1 MVEIN
6 YINDQ
11 DKFEIPEEMEPLLEN
26 LIMRVVEFEELE
38 KFCEVSVLFV
48 DNEKIRVMNRD
59 YRKKDQATDVLSFPQ
74 YEDVHAET
82 EKEVHVLLGDIVISL
97 ERAMEQAEE
106 FGHSLTR
113 ELCYLT
119 VHSMFHLFG
128 YDHMTEDE
136 KKNMRT
142 CEEKI
147 LADAG
152 ITRE

>member
-1 MVEIN
+1 MVEVN

-26 LIMRVVEFEELE
+26 LILRVAEFEGLE
-38 KFCEVSVLFV
+38 HLCEVSVLFV
-48 DNEKIRVMNRD
+48 DNEKIRVMNRE
-59 YRKKDQATDVLSFPQ
+59 YRNKDTATDVLSFPQ
-74 YEDVHAET
+74 YEDVLAAAET
-82 EKEVHVLLGDIVISL
+82 EQYLLLGDIVISL
-97 ERAMEQAEE
+97 ERAMEQAKD

-128 YDHMTEDE
+128 YDHMTEEE
-136 KKNMRT
+136 KSVMREK
-142 CEEKI
+142 EEKI

>member
-1 MVEIN
+1 MLEVN

-11 DKFEIPEEMEPLLEN
+11 DKHAIPEEMEPLLEN
-26 LIMRVVEFEELE
+26 LIMRVVETEGLE
-38 KFCEVSVLFV
+38 KYCEVSVLFV
-48 DNEKIRVMNRD
+48 DNEKIREMNRD
-59 YRKKDQATDVLSFPQ
+59 YREKDMATDVLSFPQ
-74 YEDVHAET
+74 YEDVVKES
-82 EKEVHVLLGDIVISL
+82 EKEMHVLLGDIVISL

-128 YDHMTEDE
+128 YDHMTDED
-136 KKNMRT
+136 KKVMRQK
-142 CEEKI
+142 EEAV
-147 LADAG
+147 LTDAG

>member
-1 MVEIN
+1 MIEVN

-11 DKFEIPEEMEPLLEN
+11 DKYPIPEEMEPLLEN
-26 LIMRVVEFEELE
+26 LMMRVVEHEGLE

-59 YRKKDQATDVLSFPQ
+59 YRGKDTATDVLSFPQ
-74 YEDVHAET
+74 YEDVITES

-97 ERAMEQAEE
+97 EKAMEQAEE

-128 YDHMTEDE
+128 YDHMNDDE
-136 KKNMRT
+136 KKVMRER
-142 CEEKI
+142 EEKV
-147 LADAG
+147 LTDAG

>member
-1 MVEIN
+1 MLEVN

-11 DKFEIPEEMEPLLEN
+11 DKYPIPEEMEPLLEN
-26 LIMRVVEFEELE
+26 LMMRVVEHEGLE

-59 YRKKDQATDVLSFPQ
+59 YRDKDTATDVLSFPQ
-74 YEDVHAET
+74 YEDVIAES

-97 ERAMEQAEE
+97 EKAMEQAEE

-128 YDHMTEDE
+128 YDHMNEDE
-136 KKNMRT
+136 KKVMREH
-142 CEEKI
+142 EEKV
-147 LADAG
+147 LTDAG

>member
-1 MVEIN
+1 MVEVN

-11 DKFEIPEEMEPLLEN
+11 DKHIIPEDMEPLLEN
-26 LIMRVVEFEELE
+26 LIMRVIEEEGLE
-38 KFCEVSVLFV
+38 KMSEVSVLFV

-59 YRKKDQATDVLSFPQ
+59 YRDKDSATDVLSFPQ
-74 YEDVHAET
+74 YDDVIRES
-82 EKEVHVLLGDIVISL
+82 EKEMHVLLGDIVISL

-128 YDHMTEDE
+128 YDHMEEDE
-136 KKNMRT
+136 KTIMREK
-142 CEEKI
+142 EEKI
-147 LADAG
+147 LSAAG

>member
-1 MVEIN
+1 MVEVN

-11 DKFEIPEEMEPLLEN
+11 DKFDIPEEMEPLLEN
-26 LIMRVVEFEELE
+26 LIMRVVEFEELD

-59 YRKKDQATDVLSFPQ
+59 YRDKDQATDVLSFPQ
-74 YEDVHAET
+74 YDDVHGET

-97 ERAMEQAEE
+97 ERAMEQAKD

-128 YDHMTEDE
+128 YDHMTEED
-136 KKNMRT
+136 KKVMRER
-142 CEEKI
+142 EEKI
-147 LADAG
+147 LTDAG
-152 ITRE
+152 ITRD

>member
-1 MVEIN
+1 MLEVN

-11 DKFEIPEEMEPLLEN
+11 DKYDIPEEMEPLLEN
-26 LIMRVVEFEELE
+26 LIMRVVESEGLE

-48 DNEKIRVMNRD
+48 DNEKIRVLNKD
-59 YRKKDQATDVLSFPQ
+59 YREKDTATDVLSFPQ
-74 YEDVHAET
+74 YENVISET
-82 EKEVHVLLGDIVISL
+82 EKEMHVLLGDIVISL
-97 ERAMEQAEE
+97 ERAKAQAEE

-128 YDHMTEDE
+128 YDHMTDED
-136 KKNMRT
+136 KKVMRVK
-142 CEEKI
+142 EEKI
-147 LADAG
+147 LTDAG

>member
-1 MVEIN
+1 MVEVN

-11 DKFEIPEEMEPLLEN
+11 DKCVIPEEIEPLLEN
-26 LIMRVVEFEELE
+26 LIMRVVEHEELD

-59 YRKKDQATDVLSFPQ
+59 YRNKDAATDVLSFPQ
-74 YEDVHAET
+74 YDDVFAET
-82 EKEVHVLLGDIVISL
+82 EKEEHVLLGDIVISL
-97 ERAMEQAEE
+97 ERAVEQAED

-128 YDHMTEDE
+128 YDHMTEED
-136 KKNMRT
+136 KAIMRER
-142 CEEKI
+142 EEAV
-147 LADAG
+147 LEAAG
-152 ITRE
+152 ITRD